1 MGRALSKRGLRG
13 RGLNINGTT
22 ERVDEHHSSAEQY
35 RTNRFAREGGG
46 VQFCELCADQ
56 HVGNEGILPVVS
68 EASLTNRI
76 ELDFGL
82 LSPIWVTMWLSLTG
96 RTLDGR
102 RME

>member
-1 MGRALSKRGLRG
+1 MVKDQ
-13 RGLNINGTT
+13 NVDGTT
-22 ERVDEHHSSAEQY
+22 ERVNEHHSGVLQY

-76 ELDFGL
+76 ELDFGP
-82 LSPIWVTMWLSLTG
+82 LSPIRVTMRLSHPG
-96 RTLDGR
+96 RTLGGR